1 MAEEKKTAPKQKKA
15 PAKKPDNKKADNKK
29 AEKKTAPKSD
39 NKKADNKKADSKKAD
54 NKKTDSKA
62 PAKAEKFLE
71 YKGKPLVRSGNTVY
85 YGDMNDPYVV
95 CLNIKSTTDLK
106 DIKLSQDVAIQLIS
120 TDDTLSPKERI
131 IKNSEKKGFFNALD
145 LGAAWLERQ
154 LKKG

>member
-1 MAEEKKTAPKQKKA
+1 MAEEKKTAPKQKKMPDKKTEKKAA
-15 PAKKPDNKKADNKK
+15 PNADNKK
-29 AEKKTAPKSD
+29 
-39 NKKADNKKADSKKAD
+39 N
-54 NKKTDSKA
+54 DSKA
-62 PAKAEKFLE
+62 KKASVETPSQNGSFLE

-85 YGDMNDPYVV
+85 YGNMNDPYVV
-95 CLNIKSTTDLK
+95 CLNIKNSTDLK